1 MRMWRKSKGPEPTE
15 RVIEDARGKVHRCE
29 SKVIRDLKL
38 RRQDLEVE
46 IAELTQAIVV
56 LEKLGEP
63 R

>member
-1 MRMWRKSKGPEPTE
+1 MRMRPKKKEP
-15 RVIEDARGKVHRCE
+15 VVGLG
-29 SKVIRDLKL
+29 KVIRDLKL